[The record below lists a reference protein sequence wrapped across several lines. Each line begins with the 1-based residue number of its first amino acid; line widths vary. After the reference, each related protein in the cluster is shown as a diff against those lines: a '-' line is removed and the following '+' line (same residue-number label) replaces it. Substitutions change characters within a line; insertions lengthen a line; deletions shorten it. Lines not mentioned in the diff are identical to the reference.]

1 MPHLRTGP
9 PSHGK
14 SLAQRQWE
22 EQFVEPSNAP
32 SQQTQAMPALGS
44 PEASLG
50 NSDWWQELRMRI
62 IEFGIHVLWGKSAF
76 PATMAADVSL
86 MSGAWRMAWIRAL
99 GAVGFRQFTAKS
111 GLGYDFICHIG
122 DLAEYPFYHRSA
134 FRDELAICT
143 AWLRDEH
150 APVVFD
156 VGANVGF
163 FATQLA
169 QMLARQSLEVYA
181 FEPVPTTFVKLVQSV
196 NQLGLN
202 DLVHP
207 IAAAVLDDQRPVHL
221 SFSDRNSLYAQVAAQ
236 ARARAGD
243 ALAQAPSVTL
253 DDFQSFVGVRPALL
267 KIDVEGCEIAVLR
280 GARRLLAQA
289 DRPAILFEYNP
300 DTLMECGAAV
310 DAFHELL
317 EGYAL
322 YYIDDFEGRKKPF
335 GSRIARVEDT
345 QYACNLFAVPLVEG
359 ASTRWTTALDHARRQ
374 LGDKA

>member
-1 MPHLRTGP
+1 MQHLRTGRRP
-9 PSHGK
+9 TKGK
-14 SLAQRQWE
+14 TGAATVE

-32 SQQTQAMPALGS
+32 TQQTLGS
-44 PEASLG
+44 PQASLG

-62 IEFGIHVLWGKSAF
+62 IELGIHMLWGKSAF

-86 MSGAWRMAWIRAL
+86 LSGAWRMAWIRTL
-99 GAVGFRQFTAKS
+99 GAIGVQQFAAKS
-111 GLGYDFICHIG
+111 GLGYDFVCHVG
-122 DLAEYPFYHRSA
+122 DLAEYPYYHRNA
-134 FRDELAICT
+134 FRDELAVCT
-143 AWLRDEH
+143 AWLREEQ

-169 QMLARQSLEVYA
+169 QMLAGQSLEIYA
-181 FEPVPTTFVKLVQSV
+181 FEPVPMTFVKLVQSV
-196 NQLGLN
+196 NWLGLN
-202 DLVHP
+202 DRIHP
-207 IAAAVLDDQRPVHL
+207 IAAAVLDDQHPVHL
-221 SFSDRNSLYAQVAAQ
+221 SFSDQNSLYAQVAAQ
-236 ARARAGD
+236 GRPRAGD

-253 DDFQSFVGVRPALL
+253 DDFQSFVGARPALL
-267 KIDVEGCEIAVLR
+267 KIDVEGSEVAVLR
-280 GARRLLAQA
+280 GARRLLARA
-289 DRPAILFEYNP
+289 DRPAVLFEYNP

-317 EGYAL
+317 AGYAL

-359 ASTRWTTALDHARRQ
+359 AATRWAAALEHARHELASR
-374 LGDKA
+374 A

>member
-1 MPHLRTGP
+1 VR
-9 PSHGK
+9 
-14 SLAQRQWE
+14 QRWE
-22 EQFVEPSNAP
+22 EQFVESGNAP
-32 SQQTQAMPALGS
+32 TQQALE
-44 PEASLG
+44 PPQTSLG
-50 NSDWWQELRMRI
+50 NSDWWQELRLRI
-62 IEFGIHVLWGKSAF
+62 IEFGIHMLWGKSAF
-76 PATMAADVSL
+76 PATMAADVSV
-86 MSGAWRMAWIRAL
+86 MSGAWRMAWIRTL
-99 GAVGFRQFTAKS
+99 GAMGIQQFSAKS
-111 GLGYDFICHIG
+111 GLGYDFICHVG
-122 DLAEYPFYHRSA
+122 DLAEYPYYHRSA

-143 AWLRDEH
+143 AWLHDEQ

-169 QMLARQSLEVYA
+169 QMLARQSLEIYA

-196 NQLGLN
+196 NRLGLN
-202 DLVHP
+202 DRIHP
-207 IAAAVLDDQRPVHL
+207 IAAAVLDDQQPVHL

-236 ARARAGD
+236 GRPRSGD

-253 DDFQSFVGVRPALL
+253 DDFQSFVGVHPALL
-267 KIDVEGCEIAVLR
+267 KIDVEGCEVAALR
-280 GARRLLAQA
+280 GAKRLLARA

-317 EGYAL
+317 AGYTL

-335 GSRIARVEDT
+335 GSRIARVEDA

-359 ASTRWTTALDHARRQ
+359 ASARWTAALEHARRQ
-374 LGDKA
+374 LGNKV

>member
-1 MPHLRTGP
+1 M
-9 PSHGK
+9 
-14 SLAQRQWE
+14 
-22 EQFVEPSNAP
+22 EPSNVP
-32 SQQTQAMPALGS
+32 TQQTLASPQAG
-44 PEASLG
+44 LG
-50 NSDWWQELRMRI
+50 NPDWWQELRTRV
-62 IEFGIHVLWGKSAF
+62 IELGIHMIWGKSAF
-76 PATMAADVSL
+76 PATMATDVSI
-86 MSGAWRMAWIRAL
+86 MSGAWRMGLIRTLGAL
-99 GAVGFRQFTAKS
+99 GIQQFTAKS
-111 GLGYDFICHIG
+111 GLGYDFICHVG
-122 DLAEYPFYHRSA
+122 DLAEYPYYHRTA

-143 AWLRDEH
+143 AWLRNEQ
-150 APVVFD
+150 APIVFD

-169 QMLARQSLEVYA
+169 QMLAVQSLQIYA

-236 ARARAGD
+236 GHPRAGD

-253 DDFQSFVGVRPALL
+253 DDFQSFVGARPALI
-267 KIDVEGCEIAVLR
+267 KIDVEGSEVAVLR
-280 GARRLLAQA
+280 GARRLLARA

-317 EGYAL
+317 AGYAL

-335 GSRIARVEDT
+335 GSRITRVEDT
-345 QYACNLFAVPLVEG
+345 QYACNLFAVPLVDG
-359 ASTRWTTALDHARRQ
+359 AATRWAAALEQARRQ
-374 LGDKA
+374 LGSA